1 MIFFFHND
9 WEDIDYKASM
19 ERKHC
24 GAMSGIS
31 NAADQRFTDLLIK
44 KGKGPLK
51 MNSNSNWL

>member
-1 MIFFFHND
+1 MIFFFHDD

-19 ERKHC
+19 ERKHRR
-24 GAMSGIS
+24 ATSGIS